1 MARICIYGAGSIGC
15 YLGGRLAAGG
25 AEVAFIGRTGIG
37 AELRAHGLKLTH
49 YDGGNWHVAPAAITF
64 SAEPGAAA
72 AADLILVTVKSG
84 ATAQVAAELGSV
96 VRPNAVVLS
105 FQNGLGNADTLR
117 AALPGRTVLAGM
129 VPFNV
134 VRRGPGAFHQGSEG
148 EPEVE
153 DSPALEPVLADFTRA
168 GFALRRHRD
177 MLPVQWAKLL
187 FNLNNAVNA
196 LSGLPL
202 QQELAQRDYRRS
214 LALAHA
220 EALDLLAQI
229 GIAPA
234 RLTLVP
240 ARWIPWLLRLPD
252 ALFARLARKML
263 AIDPLARSSM
273 ADDLA
278 AGRPTEVHWINGEV
292 TRLAERLGRE
302 APVNERLSALVYE
315 AERAP
320 QSWSGKALLTQ
331 LRDAEAPSPWSVRRR
346 AARGGPR

>member
-25 AEVAFIGRTGIG
+25 AEIGFIGRPGIG
-37 AELRAHGLKLTH
+37 AELQAHGLTLTH
-49 YDGGNWHVAPAAITF
+49 YDGGSWRVPPEAIAF
-64 SAEPGAAA
+64 GAEPSAAA
-72 AADLILVTVKSG
+72 AADLVLVTVKSG
-84 ATAQVAAELGSV
+84 ATAQAAAELAGV
-96 VRPNAVVLS
+96 VSPHAVVIS
-105 FQNGLGNADTLR
+105 FQNGIGNADTLR

-153 DSPALEPVLADFTRA
+153 EATVLAPFLADFTRA
-168 GFALRRHRD
+168 GFVLRRHRD

-202 QQELAQRDYRRS
+202 QQELALRDYRRC
-214 LALAHA
+214 LALAQA
-220 EALDLLAQI
+220 EALDLLAQA

-234 RLTLVP
+234 RLTPLP
-240 ARWIPWLLRLPD
+240 ARWIPALLRLPD

-278 AGRPTEVHWINGEV
+278 AGRPTEVDWINGEV
-292 TRLAERLGRE
+292 VRLAQQRGQR
-302 APVNERLSALVYE
+302 APANERLVSLIKAAESEKARWSGEALLAE
-315 AERAP
+315 LRIAAER
-320 QSWSGKALLTQ
+320 G
-331 LRDAEAPSPWSVRRR
+331 
-346 AARGGPR
+346 

>member
-25 AEVAFIGRTGIG
+25 AEIGFIGRPGIG
-37 AELRAHGLKLTH
+37 EELRAHGLTLTH
-49 YDGGNWHVAPAAITF
+49 YDGGSWRVAPDAIAF
-64 SAEPGAAA
+64 STDPNAAA
-72 AADLILVTVKSG
+72 TADLILVTVKSG
-84 ATAQVAAELGSV
+84 ATAQAAAELA
-96 VRPNAVVLS
+96 AVVSPGAAVIS
-105 FQNGLGNADTLR
+105 FQNGIGNADTLR
-117 AALPGRTVLAGM
+117 AALPGRTVLTGM

-153 DSPALEPVLADFTRA
+153 EAKALAPFLADFARA

-202 QQELAQRDYRRS
+202 QQELAQRDYRHC
-214 LALAHA
+214 LALAQA
-220 EALDLLAQI
+220 EALVLLSQA

-234 RLTLVP
+234 KLTPLP
-240 ARWIPWLLRLPD
+240 ARWIPALLRLPD
-252 ALFARLARKML
+252 ALFTRLARKML

-278 AGRPTEVHWINGEV
+278 AGRPTEVDWINGEIV
-292 TRLAERLGRE
+292 RLAQRLGRR
-302 APVNERLSALVYE
+302 APANERLVALVHAAE
-315 AERAP
+315 ASGGR
-320 QSWSGKALLTQ
+320 QNWSGEALL
-331 LRDAEAPSPWSVRRR
+331 AELSASPKRS
-346 AARGGPR
+346 

>member
-25 AEVAFIGRTGIG
+25 AEVVFVGRPGIG
-37 AELRAHGLKLTH
+37 EELRQQGLTLTH
-49 YDGGNWHVAPAAITF
+49 YDGGKWQVPPKAIAF
-64 SAEPGAAA
+64 SAELEAAA
-72 AADLILVTVKSG
+72 TAELILVTVKSG
-84 ATAQVAAELGSV
+84 ATAQAATELA
-96 VRPNAVVLS
+96 AVIQPGALVIS
-105 FQNGLGNADTLR
+105 FQNGLDNAETLR
-117 AALPGRTVLAGM
+117 AALPGRNVLAGM

-153 DSPALEPVLADFTRA
+153 DSPALAPFLADFTRA
-168 GFALRRHRD
+168 GFALRRHSD

-202 QQELAQRDYRRS
+202 QQELAQRDYRRC
-214 LALAHA
+214 LALAQA
-220 EALDLLAQI
+220 EALALLQQA

-234 RLTLVP
+234 RLTPLP
-240 ARWIPWLLRLPD
+240 PGWIPALLRLPD

-278 AGRPTEVHWINGEV
+278 AGRPTEVDWINGEV
-292 TRLAERLGRE
+292 VRLAQRLGQR
-302 APVNERLSALVYE
+302 APVNERLVSLVKA
-315 AERAP
+315 AENGAAR
-320 QSWSGKALLTQ
+320 WSGEALL
-331 LRDAEAPSPWSVRRR
+331 AELQA
-346 AARGGPR
+346 GGGRN